1 MGHLPAQSP
10 TPFLPWPRTLPSC
23 PTPHTAPPVRGARRA
38 LGLRSRRF
46 RCLFTANCLCRKML
60 VTRAERFRPALVDP
74 AGGSSL
80 IPPAKPRRNRRQ
92 GGGCVPPRARP
103 PALLRTP
110 GRGSLLGRRA
120 SPGPGLSGRPCRQ
133 PQPGT
138 RRAAAASSPALQG
151 STASGEGNTG
161 PRQFLR
167 PGCCTAKKTDMTEV
181 YSLGP
186 NIVKEICR

>member
-120 SPGPGLSGRPCRQ
+120 SPGPGLGSALP
-133 PQPGT
+133 P
-138 RRAAAASSPALQG
+138 AATGNAARGGGLFTCP
-151 STASGEGNTG
+151 SGEHCQRRRKHRAEAVPET
-161 PRQFLR
+161 RLLH
-167 PGCCTAKKTDMTEV
+167 
-181 YSLGP
+181 S
-186 NIVKEICR
+186 KEDRHD